1 MIHSIL
7 KLYSY
12 LLDTGKEYSA
22 AEFATLIQKQAPRR
36 AEKLR
41 NYRLT
46 FQKTQKGIRI
56 DFQD

>member
-12 LLDTGKEYSA
+12 LLEPGKEYTA
-22 AEFATLIQKQAPRR
+22 AEFATLIQTQAPKR
-36 AEKLR
+36 ADKLR

-46 FQKTQKGIRI
+46 FQKTKKGVLI
-56 DFQD
+56 DLLD

>member
-7 KLYSY
+7 KSYSY
-12 LLDTGKEYSA
+12 LLETGKEYTA
-22 AEFATLIQKQAPRR
+22 AEFATMIQNQAPKR

-46 FQKTQKGIRI
+46 FQKTKKGISI